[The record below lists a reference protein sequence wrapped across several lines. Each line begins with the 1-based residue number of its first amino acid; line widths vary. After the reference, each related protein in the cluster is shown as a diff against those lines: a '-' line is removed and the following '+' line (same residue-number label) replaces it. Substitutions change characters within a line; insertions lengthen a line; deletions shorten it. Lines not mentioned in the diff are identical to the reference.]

1 MKKKKSSKNK
11 KISGNY
17 HSKIEEEP
25 KEEIPKQTGVYHD
38 FLVFEKSE
46 KSDKCLYFEK
56 CQNENPF
63 LNDWIILQSK
73 PKSNKSRFADLF
85 QEIME
90 NDRKALLEEQNHKKN
105 NISEQSQKNNINEI
119 DNLKQNI
126 NIININDNNNIYN
139 FNNNFNNNSN
149 NGISNNIFLKNNDIN
164 INLNNNIN
172 NSNNNIIN
180 NNINLIN
187 NINLEP
193 INEVEGGIN
202 YLNTNLIYN
211 NNNMFIKEEKMPELI
226 SNSSRHTN
234 LSKKSSKHKNSIHS
248 NSSSNIGVSTND
260 SDYFG
265 SLLSSSN
272 NLISIERNSII
283 EKNSQLIVDIKRII
297 FLEDRRTSIMIKN
310 IPNKFTG
317 ELLLNIIDQNFKGAY
332 NIFILPTDNN
342 KYKNFGYAFINFTN
356 SYYIPYFYFLFN
368 GKMWSSTNSQKVCEI
383 TYSKIQG
390 KKGLISHYQGKIIF
404 QNDSIKNNSELKFI
418 MPNDY
423 KLLFK
428 QFFPKQY
435 IEEYKYYF
443 ITKLPN
449 KY

>member
-1 MKKKKSSKNK
+1 
-11 KISGNY
+11 
-17 HSKIEEEP
+17 
-25 KEEIPKQTGVYHD
+25 
-38 FLVFEKSE
+38 
-46 KSDKCLYFEK
+46 
-56 CQNENPF
+56 
-63 LNDWIILQSK
+63 
-73 PKSNKSRFADLF
+73 
-85 QEIME
+85 
-90 NDRKALLEEQNHKKN
+90 
-105 NISEQSQKNNINEI
+105 
-119 DNLKQNI
+119 
-126 NIININDNNNIYN
+126 
-139 FNNNFNNNSN
+139 
-149 NGISNNIFLKNNDIN
+149 
-164 INLNNNIN
+164 
-172 NSNNNIIN
+172 
-180 NNINLIN
+180 
-187 NINLEP
+187 
-193 INEVEGGIN
+193 
-202 YLNTNLIYN
+202 
-211 NNNMFIKEEKMPELI
+211 MPELI
-226 SNSSRHTN
+226 SNSSHHTN